1 MKQIIEITRDNLDQI
16 AKGLAASINRLGFRK
31 NGKEMVASQ
40 AIRVLA
46 ERQGMNEHQ
55 FIKSLKSK
63 PKADPKVQECDDT
76 VPAYFGQAIR
86 LMTSLGFSV
95 CESDFGKPYWTYAD
109 EGSNDFEHDI
119 AAWAD
124 AWTTVV
130 RTTKDARM
138 LSDAAW
144 DAMTLA
150 EKMAAVMEVYP
161 SVPGEE
167 HSVSVAQATEPT
179 MTPLELRW
187 GHEHSWYG
195 RDEWREDVTR
205 GITHLSYWMWVQQSI
220 ERNGGDEE
228 HCSDCGKPLDG
239 ESWDGKCG
247 DCADREEAEDDLQD
261 EAASLGINLADAQF
275 WVSRHFRKDF
285 AAAPLDQR
293 IDWLHSYRVHNGLT
307 PEGSLEISRADVQAT
322 RQVADAAFEAYD
334 FGENLTV
341 VDHEGWE
348 WCSGDSILT
357 KKVFLEDL
365 QAPDEPSRLVKFV
378 VNVVNGVVTDISVSS

>member
-1 MKQIIEITRDNLDQI
+1 MKQVIEITRDNLDQV

-55 FIKSLKSK
+55 FIKSLKSNT
-63 PKADPKVQECDDT
+63 KADPKVQERDDT
-76 VPAYFGQAIR
+76 VPAYLGQAIR

-109 EGSNDFEHDI
+109 EGSTDFEHDI

-124 AWTTVV
+124 AWATVV
-130 RTTKDARM
+130 RTTKEARM
-138 LSDAAW
+138 LSDAVW
-144 DAMTLA
+144 HNMTLPQQ
-150 EKMAAVMEVYP
+150 MAAVMEVYP
-161 SVPGEE
+161 SVPVEE
-167 HSVSVAQATEPT
+167 HSVNVAQATEPT

-187 GHEHSWYG
+187 GHEHGWYG

-247 DCADREEAEDDLQD
+247 DCADRETAEDDLQD
-261 EAASLGINLADAQF
+261 EAASLGINLAD
-275 WVSRHFRKDF
+275 V
-285 AAAPLDQR
+285 QR
-293 IDWLHSYRVHNGLT
+293 
-307 PEGSLEISRADVQAT
+307 QA
-322 RQVADAAFEAYD
+322 ADAAFEAYD
-334 FGENLTV
+334 FGEDLTV
-341 VDHEGWE
+341 ADHEGWE
-348 WCSGDSILT
+348 WCSGDSIMT

-365 QAPDEPSRLVKFV
+365 RTPEEPSRLVKFV
-378 VNVVNGVVTDISVSS
+378 VNVVNGVVTDISVNS

>member
-55 FIKSLKSK
+55 FIKSLKSNT
-63 PKADPKVQECDDT
+63 KADPKAQERDDT
-76 VPAYFGQAIR
+76 VP
-86 LMTSLGFSV
+86 V
-95 CESDFGKPYWTYAD
+95 
-109 EGSNDFEHDI
+109 
-119 AAWAD
+119 
-124 AWTTVV
+124 
-130 RTTKDARM
+130 
-138 LSDAAW
+138 
-144 DAMTLA
+144 
-150 EKMAAVMEVYP
+150 
-161 SVPGEE
+161 EE
-167 HSVSVAQATEPT
+167 HSVSVAQAPEPT

-187 GHEHSWYG
+187 DHEHGWYG

-247 DCADREEAEDDLQD
+247 DCADRETAEDDLQN
-261 EAASLGINLADAQF
+261 EAASRGINLAD
-275 WVSRHFRKDF
+275 V
-285 AAAPLDQR
+285 QR
-293 IDWLHSYRVHNGLT
+293 
-307 PEGSLEISRADVQAT
+307 QA
-322 RQVADAAFEAYD
+322 ADAAFEAYD
-334 FGENLTV
+334 FGEDLTV
-341 VDHEGWE
+341 ADHEGWE
-348 WCSGDSILT
+348 WCSGDSIMT

-365 QAPDEPSRLVKFV
+365 RTPEEPSRLVKFV
-378 VNVVNGVVTDISVSS
+378 VNVVNGVVTDISVNS